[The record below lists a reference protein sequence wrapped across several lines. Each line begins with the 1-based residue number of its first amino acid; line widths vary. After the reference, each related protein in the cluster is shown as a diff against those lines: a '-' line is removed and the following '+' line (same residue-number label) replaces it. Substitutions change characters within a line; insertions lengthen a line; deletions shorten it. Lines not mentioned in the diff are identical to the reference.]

1 MPLKGLFHMRNI
13 ILLSLLVL
21 TLSVT
26 ADMND
31 CAKINNQDE
40 KYMCMA
46 GYSGSGLFCDR
57 IKNFELRTHC
67 TRIVIEK
74 QRQMQYGIKNN
85 KKEGE

>member
-1 MPLKGLFHMRNI
+1 MRNI
-13 ILLSLLVL
+13 IFLLLI
-21 TLSVT
+21 LSSTVHS
-26 ADMND
+26 DMND
-31 CAKINNQDE
+31 CAKVTNQDE

-74 QRQMQYGIKNN
+74 QRQMQYGVKNYN
-85 KKEGE
+85 KKEGEEK